1 MTTMGSVET
10 QQRKAVASVR
20 ERLFNPPNAALPK
33 KFEEA
38 QKHIA
43 FLKFEIEKRDRTIE
57 KAEMD
62 NSDLQATIVSQA
74 KRICE
79 LDGITISLNPKRPVK
94 RIVEM
99 VLRNFPDVDWED
111 VAGRR
116 RSRIIVEA
124 RHACFVAVFKER
136 PDLSYPSIAKIFNRD
151 HTSIIHAV
159 QKHGA
164 SDYRKEQA

>member
-1 MTTMGSVET
+1 MTTMGSVEM

-43 FLKFEIEKRDRTIE
+43 FLKFEIEKRDRQIE

-79 LDGITISLNPKRPVK
+79 MDGITISVTPKRPVK

-99 VLRNFPDVDWED
+99 VLRDFPDVDWED
-111 VAGRR
+111 VTGRR
-116 RSRIIVEA
+116 RSKMIVEA

-136 PDLSYPSIAKIFNRD
+136 PDLSYPSIGKIFDRD
-151 HTSIIHAV
+151 HTSVMHAV
-159 QKHGA
+159 HKAGA
-164 SDYRKEQA
+164 HLSRRDAA